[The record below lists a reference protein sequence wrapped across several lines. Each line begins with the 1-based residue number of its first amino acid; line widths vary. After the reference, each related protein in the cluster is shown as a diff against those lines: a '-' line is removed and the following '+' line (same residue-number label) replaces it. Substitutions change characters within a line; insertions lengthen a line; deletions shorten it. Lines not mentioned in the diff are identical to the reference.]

1 MAHRHQSIICAM
13 EGTFAGAGAIATFHA
28 LTCDVLVFVLAENGF
43 ALPTTVQRDS
53 GKVKT

>member
-1 MAHRHQSIICAM
+1 MAHRHHSIICAM